1 MNSHGALRSMRYQ
14 PIAMFAHMSDIIVD
28 PVIKST
34 MGYFNSVMVRLLH
47 CRPSRSMMMSLV

>member
-1 MNSHGALRSMRYQ
+1 
-14 PIAMFAHMSDIIVD
+14 MFAHMSDIIVG